1 MLASSSPQRR
11 RLLEA
16 VGLPVRVVPPQVDE
30 ALAAPVAPARAVVQV
45 ARRKAVAV
53 AGRVGAGCWI
63 VAADTALLSGGEL
76 FGKPPDRAAAR
87 RLLRRLAG
95 ATHRV
100 LTGVALIPPATAT
113 ALPEPAG
120 DLGTAA
126 TAPARTKA
134 APAPPK
140 AAGTPATG
148 PACTEIAP
156 APPLPAGAAATAL
169 ACTEVTPLPV
179 RTAAPMATALACTE
193 VTLAALSERELEWYL
208 DTGEWRG
215 AAGGYR
221 IQGRAGLLVTA
232 LRGSYSNVVG
242 LPLET
247 IYRMLARHGYPFRS
261 RHHTEGD

>member
-30 ALAAPVAPARAVVQV
+30 ALAAPEAPARAVVQL
-45 ARRKAVAV
+45 ARRKALAV
-53 AGRVGAGCWI
+53 AGRVGRGCWI

-100 LTGVALIPPATAT
+100 LTGVALIPPAGAP

-120 DLGTAA
+120 AAA
-126 TAPARTKA
+126 TAPART
-134 APAPPK
+134 
-140 AAGTPATG
+140 
-148 PACTEIAP
+148 EIAP
-156 APPLPAGAAATAL
+156 APPPAATATATAP
-169 ACTEVTPLPV
+169 ACTEVAPEPPEPPK
-179 RTAAPMATALACTE
+179 TAGATMTTALACTE
-193 VTLAALSERELEWYL
+193 VTLAALSEREVEWYL

>member
-16 VGLPVRVVPPQVDE
+16 AALPVRVVPPQVDE
-30 ALAAPVAPARAVVQV
+30 ALAPAVAPAQAVVQL
-45 ARRKAVAV
+45 ARRKARAV
-53 AGRVGAGCWI
+53 AGRVAPRCWI
-63 VAADTALLSGGEL
+63 VAADTALLTGGEL

-95 ATHRV
+95 GTHRV
-100 LTGVALIPPATAT
+100 LTGVALIT
-113 ALPEPAG
+113 
-120 DLGTAA
+120 
-126 TAPARTKA
+126 
-134 APAPPK
+134 
-140 AAGTPATG
+140 
-148 PACTEIAP
+148 
-156 APPLPAGAAATAL
+156 PAGA
-169 ACTEVTPLPV
+169 P
-179 RTAAPMATALACTE
+179 ATALACTE
-193 VTLAALSERELEWYL
+193 VTLAALSERQLEWYL

-221 IQGRAGLLVTA
+221 IQGRAGLLVSA

-247 IYRMLARHGYPFRS
+247 IYRMLAGHGYPFRS